1 MESMRDGLVYTD
13 FRRRNPHAK
22 GTAMRFR
29 GLRAVFG
36 AAVMAVVLVLAAGQ
50 AASAAPLPP
59 VGPGWALV
67 LYSAAGVTDRSAAD
81 TLYLVDPAGRRYPVA
96 QIADSGAS
104 AQLIG
109 WSGDGT
115 RALVGLP
122 GGGVEQITLAGG
134 RVRQVSLPAGVTVL
148 GYTRPDG
155 LGILGESTSGG
166 VTTLARYTLRGALA
180 RVLATWPSSAA
191 AAATAVFGAAAL
203 EAPSGRFLVVPGS
216 AALSLVSSHGGGS
229 GVLPLPVSSGASCA
243 PVRWWRDGVVLAE
256 CSGPGIAGPRL
267 WLVPVSGARPAAL
280 TPQRG
285 QNGPDYGDV
294 NGWRVPGGGLYVQA
308 LASCGPPFI
317 ARANQNGTVT
327 PLLVPG
333 VVVAQAGQWL
343 LTEQAG
349 GCLGSTSLLWF
360 DPVTHAERWVFR
372 TPAADSGVISAA
384 AFAN

>member
-1 MESMRDGLVYTD
+1 MRYGRVYTN
-13 FRRRNPHAK
+13 FWRRIPYAK

-29 GLRAVFG
+29 GLGAVFG

-67 LYSAAGVTDRSAAD
+67 LYSAAGVTDRSADD

-104 AQLIG
+104 AQLFG

-122 GGGVEQITLAGG
+122 GGAVEQITLADG
-134 RVRQVSLPAGVTVL
+134 RVRKVSLPAGVTVL
-148 GYTRPDG
+148 GYTRPEG

-191 AAATAVFGAAAL
+191 AAATLLFGAAAL
-203 EAPSGRFLVVPGS
+203 EAPSGTFLVVPGS
-216 AALSLVSSHGGGS
+216 AGLSLVSNLGGVS
-229 GVLPLPVSSGASCA
+229 GVLPIPVSRGASCA
-243 PVRWWRDGVVLAE
+243 PVRWWRDGVVLTE

-285 QNGPDYGDV
+285 QNGPDYGDI
-294 NGWRVPGGGLYVQA
+294 NGWRLPGGALYLQA

-317 ARANQNGTVT
+317 ARAHRNGTVT
-327 PLLVPG
+327 PILIPG
-333 VVVAQAGQWL
+333 VVVAQAGRWL

-360 DPVTHAERWVFR
+360 NPATHAERWVFR
-372 TPAADSGVISAA
+372 TPAADLGVISAA
-384 AFAN
+384 AFVN

>member
-1 MESMRDGLVYTD
+1 
-13 FRRRNPHAK
+13 
-22 GTAMRFR
+22 MRFR
-29 GLRAVFG
+29 WLRAAAG
-36 AAVMAVVLVLAAGQ
+36 AAVMVLVLVLAVGR
-50 AASAAPLPP
+50 AASASPVPP

-67 LYSAAGVTDRSAAD
+67 LYSAAGTAHRSAPD
-81 TLYLVDPAGRRYPVA
+81 TLYLVAPDGRRYPLA
-96 QIADSGAS
+96 QIPDTNAS
-104 AQLIG
+104 ARLIA

-115 RALVGLP
+115 RALAALP
-122 GGGVEQITLAGG
+122 GGAVEQITLAGG
-134 RVRQVSLPAGVTVL
+134 QMRRVGLPAGVTVL

-155 LGILGESTSGG
+155 LSILGESTSGG
-166 VTTLARYTLRGALA
+166 VTTLARYTLDGELA

-191 AAATAVFGAAAL
+191 SAASAVFGTAAL

-216 AALSLVSSHGGGS
+216 AALSLVSRLGGVS
-229 GVLPLPVSSGASCA
+229 GVLPLPVSRGASCA
-243 PVRWWRDGVVLAE
+243 PVRWWRDSVVLAE

-267 WLVPVSGARPAAL
+267 WLVPVSGARPTAL

-285 QNGPDYGDV
+285 QNGPDYGDI
-294 NGWRVPGGGLYVQA
+294 NGWRLPGGALYLQA

-317 ARANQNGTVT
+317 ARAQRNGTVT
-327 PLLVPG
+327 PLLIPG

-360 DPVTHAERWVFR
+360 NPATHAEHWVFR
-372 TPAADSGVISAA
+372 TPAADPGVISAA

>member
-1 MESMRDGLVYTD
+1 
-13 FRRRNPHAK
+13 
-22 GTAMRFR
+22 MRFR
-29 GLRAVFG
+29 GLGAVFG

-59 VGPGWALV
+59 VGPGWTLV
-67 LYSAAGVTDRSAAD
+67 LYSAAGVTDRSGPD
-81 TLYLVDPAGRRYPVA
+81 TLYLVDPAGTRYPVA
-96 QIADSGAS
+96 QVADSGAS
-104 AQLIG
+104 AQLVG
-109 WSGDGT
+109 WSGYGT

-122 GGGVEQITLAGG
+122 GGTVEQITLASG
-134 RVRQVSLPAGVTVL
+134 RVRKVSLPAGVTVL
-148 GYTRPDG
+148 GYTRPEG

-191 AAATAVFGAAAL
+191 TALFGVAAL
-203 EAPSGRFLVVPGS
+203 EAPSGTFLVVPGS
-216 AALSLVSSHGGGS
+216 AALSLVSSHGGVS
-229 GVLPLPVSSGASCA
+229 GVLPIPVSRGASCA

-256 CSGPGIAGPRL
+256 CSGPGTAGPRL
-267 WLVPVSGARPAAL
+267 WLVPASGARPAAL

-285 QNGPDYGDV
+285 LDGPDYGDI

-317 ARANQNGTVT
+317 GRANQNGTVT
-327 PLLVPG
+327 PLLIPG
-333 VVVAQAGQWL
+333 VVVTQAGQWL
-343 LTEQAG
+343 LTEQAD

-360 DPVTHAERWVFR
+360 NPVTHAERWVFR

-384 AFAN
+384 AFAD

>member
-1 MESMRDGLVYTD
+1 
-13 FRRRNPHAK
+13 
-22 GTAMRFR
+22 MRFR
-29 GLRAVFG
+29 WLRAAAG
-36 AAVMAVVLVLAAGQ
+36 AAVAVVVLVLAAGQ

-67 LYSAAGVTDRSAAD
+67 LYSAAGTAHRSAAD
-81 TLYLVDPAGRRYPVA
+81 TLYLVSPAGRRYPLA
-96 QIADSGAS
+96 QIPDTDAS
-104 AQLIG
+104 ARLIA

-115 RALVGLP
+115 RALAELP
-122 GGGVEQITLAGG
+122 GGAVEQITLADGQM
-134 RVRQVSLPAGVTVL
+134 RRVSLPAGVTVL

-166 VTTLARYTLRGALA
+166 LTTLARYTLGGALA

-191 AAATAVFGAAAL
+191 SAASAVFGAAAL

-216 AALSLVSSHGGGS
+216 AALSLVSSRGGVS
-229 GVLPLPVSSGASCA
+229 GVLPLPVPRGASCA
-243 PVRWWRDGVVLAE
+243 PVRWWRAGVVLAE

-267 WLVPVSGARPAAL
+267 WLAPVSGARPAAL

-285 QNGPDYGDV
+285 QNGPDYGDI
-294 NGWRVPGGGLYVQA
+294 NGWRLPGGGLYLQA

-317 ARANQNGTVT
+317 ARADRNGTVT
-327 PLLVPG
+327 PVLIPG

-360 DPVTHAERWVFR
+360 NPVTHAERWVFR
-372 TPAADSGVISAA
+372 TPAADFGVISAA
-384 AFAN
+384 AFVN

>member
-1 MESMRDGLVYTD
+1 
-13 FRRRNPHAK
+13 
-22 GTAMRFR
+22 MRFR
-29 GLRAVFG
+29 GLGAVFG

-59 VGPGWALV
+59 VGPGWTLV
-67 LYSAAGVTDRSAAD
+67 LYSAAGVTDRSGPD
-81 TLYLVDPAGRRYPVA
+81 TLYLVDPAGTRYPVA
-96 QIADSGAS
+96 QVADSGAS
-104 AQLIG
+104 AQLVG
-109 WSGDGT
+109 WSGYGT

-122 GGGVEQITLAGG
+122 GGAVEQITLASG
-134 RVRQVSLPAGVTVL
+134 RVRKVSLPAGVTVL
-148 GYTRPDG
+148 GYTRPEG

-191 AAATAVFGAAAL
+191 TALFGVAAL
-203 EAPSGRFLVVPGS
+203 EAPSGTFLVVPGS
-216 AALSLVSSHGGGS
+216 AALSLVSSHGGVS
-229 GVLPLPVSSGASCA
+229 GVLPIPVSRGASCA

-256 CSGPGIAGPRL
+256 CSGPGTAGPRL
-267 WLVPVSGARPAAL
+267 WLVPASGARPAAL

-285 QNGPDYGDV
+285 LDGPDYGDI

-327 PLLVPG
+327 PLLIPG
-333 VVVAQAGQWL
+333 VVVTQAGQWL
-343 LTEQAG
+343 LTEQAD

-360 DPVTHAERWVFR
+360 NPVTHAERWVFR

-384 AFAN
+384 AFAD

>member
-1 MESMRDGLVYTD
+1 
-13 FRRRNPHAK
+13 
-22 GTAMRFR
+22 MRFR
-29 GLRAVFG
+29 GLGAVFG

-59 VGPGWALV
+59 VGPGWTLV
-67 LYSAAGVTDRSAAD
+67 LYSAAGVTDRSGPD

-96 QIADSGAS
+96 QIKDSGAS
-104 AQLIG
+104 AQLVG

-122 GGGVEQITLAGG
+122 GGAVEQITLASG
-134 RVRQVSLPAGVTVL
+134 RVRKVSLPAGVTVL
-148 GYTRPDG
+148 GYTRPEG

-191 AAATAVFGAAAL
+191 TALFGVAAL
-203 EAPSGRFLVVPGS
+203 EAPSGTFLVVPGS
-216 AALSLVSSHGGGS
+216 AALSLVSSHGGVS
-229 GVLPLPVSSGASCA
+229 GVLPIPVSRGASCA

-256 CSGPGIAGPRL
+256 CSGPGTAGPRL
-267 WLVPVSGARPAAL
+267 WLVPASGARPAAL

-285 QNGPDYGDV
+285 LDGPDYGDI

-317 ARANQNGTVT
+317 GRANQNGTVT
-327 PLLVPG
+327 PLLIPG
-333 VVVAQAGQWL
+333 VVVTQAGQWL
-343 LTEQAG
+343 LTEQAD

-360 DPVTHAERWVFR
+360 NPVTHAERWVFR

-384 AFAN
+384 AFAD

>member
-1 MESMRDGLVYTD
+1 MRDGRVYTD
-13 FRRRNPHAK
+13 LRRRIPHAK

-36 AAVMAVVLVLAAGQ
+36 AAVMAVVLVLAAGR
-50 AASAAPLPP
+50 AASAAPLPSA
-59 VGPGWALV
+59 GPGWALV

-104 AQLIG
+104 ARLIG

-122 GGGVEQITLAGG
+122 GGAVEQITLADG

-180 RVLATWPSSAA
+180 WVLATWPSSAA
-191 AAATAVFGAAAL
+191 AAAATALFGTAAL
-203 EAPSGRFLVVPGS
+203 EAPAGTFLVVPGS
-216 AALSLVSSHGGGS
+216 AALSLVSSYGGVS
-229 GVLPLPVSSGASCA
+229 GMLPLPVSSGADCA
-243 PVRWWRDGVVLAE
+243 PVRWWRDGVVLTE
-256 CSGPGIAGPRL
+256 CSGPGSAGPRL
-267 WLVPVSGARPAAL
+267 WLVPVSGARPTAL

-285 QNGPDYGDV
+285 QNGPDYGDI

-333 VVVAQAGQWL
+333 VVVARVGWWL

-360 DPVTHAERWVFR
+360 NPVTHAERWVFR
-372 TPAADSGVISAA
+372 TPAADAGVISAA